1 MKLQN
6 KKKLMITFSDAM
18 NHVDKN
24 TDYNEYNEI
33 NSSAYFKDTLNN
45 AEDEINK
52 MMSSPLI
59 SNYRKF
65 KRTDKTY
72 SYFIH
77 KDKEFIL
84 KRFLYLNEKAKK
96 RKERQI
102 EEKNRA
108 KKKFKVNPFFDRLSK
123 IKYNFSKTQKTEPN
137 DDKNK
142 KQKLL
147 LTSGNVPFFPKINKN
162 FNGKLLFKPL
172 KTKRN
177 SEELFFK
184 NNYDNTRYL
193 AKTHDKYLLLDSEDN
208 NLRNSNKNFLKNMYD
223 KCIESI
229 ERFESGAQEKI
240 DIKFSSDIKIEK
252 QKPLENRIYNDDIEM
267 NKYLVENINTF
278 NKNNKKKKV
287 NIAKLLEDI
296 RLKRDPILNLSEKF
310 AYMNRKPLLS
320 LFNSN
325 DEEEKK
331 ILKKGPLAEL
341 KLRDKIIMKNLNKDN
356 WTKNLLMKRLDEDQI
371 KYKKGGYFFMTETNE
386 DDDDNINNKDYN
398 NNEDDKDKENKSI
411 DSGNNNKSL
420 LRLNNNDDNDNNIL
434 LKSGNY
440 ESHRNIL
447 IK

>member
-18 NHVDKN
+18 NHVDKKR
-24 TDYNEYNEI
+24 DYNEYSEI

-59 SNYRKF
+59 SNYKKF

-72 SYFIH
+72 SYIIH

-84 KRFLYLNEKAKK
+84 KRFLFLNEKAKK
-96 RKERQI
+96 LREREI
-102 EEKNRA
+102 GENNRA
-108 KKKFKVNPFFDRLSK
+108 KNKFKVNPFFDRLSK
-123 IKYNFSKTQKTEPN
+123 IKCNFSKTQKTEPN
-137 DDKNK
+137 EEKNK
-142 KQKLL
+142 NQKLL
-147 LTSGNVPFFPKINKN
+147 LTSGNVPFFPRINKN

-177 SEELFFK
+177 TEELFVK
-184 NNYDNTRYL
+184 NHYDNTRYL
-193 AKTHDKYLLLDSEDN
+193 SKTHDKYLLLDNEDN
-208 NLRNSNKNFLKNMYD
+208 NLRNSNKNLLKNMYD

-252 QKPLENRIYNDDIEM
+252 QKPLENRIYNDDTEM

-287 NIAKLLEDI
+287 NIAKQLEDI

-320 LFNSN
+320 LFNLN

-341 KLRDKIIMKNLNKDN
+341 KVRDKIIMKNLNKDN
-356 WTKNLLMKRLDEDQI
+356 WTKNLLMKRLDEDQV

-386 DDDDNINNKDYN
+386 DDNNNKDKN
-398 NNEDDKDKENKSI
+398 GNKENQKDKDKENKSI
-411 DSGNNNKSL
+411 DLGNDNKRL
-420 LRLNNNDDNDNNIL
+420 LILNNNEDNNKIL

-440 ESHRNIL
+440 ESQRNIL